1 MALRGNS
8 GQCSRNRNKVCS
20 VLSGDKTLLPCQV
33 PLSDSVVVV
42 QSPGCVWLFVTP
54 WTTARQAFLSLTIS
68 QGLPK
73 FMLIAL
79 VIPSSHLIVRH
90 PLLLQPSVFPSI
102 RDFCSELSF
111 LIRWPKYWSFNFNI
125 SLSSEYSGLISLK
138 VDCFDLL
145 AVQRTFRHLL
155 QHHSLKA
162 SILWRSAFFMVQ
174 LSTTVH
180 DHWEDH
186 GLDYMDLYQ
195 QRDVSASQVKL
206 VVKSPSV
213 STGDIKDMDSIPGSR
228 RFPWGGHGNPIHYSC
243 LGNPMDRE
251 AIRSQRVTRDRGDL
265 AHTCM
270 CKENVLYKW
279 NNLINSIT

>member
-1 MALRGNS
+1 MYKGFLG
-8 GQCSRNRNKVCS
+8 G
-20 VLSGDKTLLPCQV
+20 G
-33 PLSDSVVVV
+33 VVV
-42 QSPGCVWLFVTP
+42 QLPTHVWLFVTP
-54 WTTARQAFLSLTIS
+54 WTAAHQASLSLTIS
-68 QGLPK
+68 QSFPK
-73 FMLIAL
+73 FMSIVL
-79 VIPSSHLIVRH
+79 VKPSSNLILWC
-90 PLLLQPSVFPSI
+90 PLLLLPSIFPSI
-102 RDFCSELSF
+102 RDFSIELAVC
-111 LIRWPKYWSFNFNI
+111 IRWPKYWSFSFSI
-125 SLSSEYSGLISLK
+125 SPSNEYSGLISLK
-138 VDCFDLL
+138 IDWCDLL
-145 AVQRTFRHLL
+145 KVQGILRSLL